1 MQICREETDPALK
14 ASGDEE
20 LIGILTAISVVSR
33 QLAGKL
39 SKLSQQEQRK
49 VKGGKKHG
57 NNGRTCRCRF

>member
-1 MQICREETDPALK
+1 MQIRREETDPVFR

-57 NNGRTCRCRF
+57 KNGRTCRCRF